1 MIVHND
7 IPNRLI
13 KSLSILCT
21 HSNVNDSLLLRK
33 IALIKI
39 ELMMINLSK
48 KKNKLLLD
56 DQLIYRK
63 NKSQNLLSIKN
74 ISFVESTGKL
84 KLNLPSRKS

>member
-1 MIVHND
+1 MIR
-7 IPNRLI
+7 NRFI
-13 KSLSILCT
+13 KSLSLLCT

-48 KKNKLLLD
+48 KNKLLLG

-63 NKSQNLLSIKN
+63 NKSQNLLSTKKV
-74 ISFVESTGKL
+74 SFVESTGKL
-84 KLNLPSRKS
+84 KLLTYRQENRRYN

>member
-48 KKNKLLLD
+48 KK
-56 DQLIYRK
+56 
-63 NKSQNLLSIKN
+63 
-74 ISFVESTGKL
+74 
-84 KLNLPSRKS
+84 

>member
-1 MIVHND
+1 M

-13 KSLSILCT
+13 KSLSLLCT

-39 ELMMINLSK
+39 EFMMINLSK
-48 KKNKLLLD
+48 KNKLLLG

-63 NKSQNLLSIKN
+63 NKSQNLLFTKKV
-74 ISFVESTGKL
+74 SFVESTGKL
-84 KLNLPSRKS
+84 KL

>member
-48 KKNKLLLD
+48 KKINCFWM
-56 DQLIYRK
+56 I
-63 NKSQNLLSIKN
+63 NKSIEKINRKICFPLK
-74 ISFVESTGKL
+74 ISVLWKVWV
-84 KLNLPSRKS
+84 N

>member
-21 HSNVNDSLLLRK
+21 HSNVNESLLLRK

-48 KKNKLLLD
+48 KKINCFWM
-56 DQLIYRK
+56 I
-63 NKSQNLLSIKN
+63 N
-74 ISFVESTGKL
+74 ISIEKINRKICFPL
-84 KLNLPSRKS
+84 KRSVLWKVRVN

>member
-1 MIVHND
+1 M

-13 KSLSILCT
+13 KSLSLLCT

-48 KKNKLLLD
+48 KNKLLLD
-56 DQLIYRK
+56 NQLIYRK

>member
-1 MIVHND
+1 M

-13 KSLSILCT
+13 KSLSLSCT

-48 KKNKLLLD
+48 KNKLLLG

-63 NKSQNLLSIKN
+63 NKSQNLLSTKKVN
-74 ISFVESTGKL
+74 FVESTGKL
-84 KLNLPSRKS
+84 KL

>member
-13 KSLSILCT
+13 KSLSILWT
-21 HSNVNDSLLLRK
+21 HSKVNDSLLLRK

-48 KKNKLLLD
+48 KNKLLLD

-63 NKSQNLLSIKN
+63 NKSQNLLS
-74 ISFVESTGKL
+74 T
-84 KLNLPSRKS
+84 

>member
-48 KKNKLLLD
+48 KKKLLLD
-56 DQLIYRK
+56 DQ
-63 NKSQNLLSIKN
+63 
-74 ISFVESTGKL
+74 
-84 KLNLPSRKS
+84 